1 MKTIRYISLLIS
13 SCLLL
18 VAVNSCN
25 DDAFLE
31 EHPKTI
37 YGFENAF
44 KSASQVNDCVT
55 ACYRGV
61 RFAYFGED
69 PIWLGWVRTLWTA
82 EMRVGKATSPIG

>member
-1 MKTIRYISLLIS
+1 MKIIRYS
-13 SCLLL
+13 SILALSFLLL
-18 VAVNSCN
+18 GTWTSCDIATLD

-55 ACYRGV
+55 ACYMGV
-61 RFAYFGED
+61 RFAYYGED
-69 PIWLGWVRTLWTA
+69 PIWLGWGSDLMDR
-82 EMRVGKATSPIG
+82 